1 MTGVTDEEKLN
12 GASDDDRSFRCPRC
26 EGLLIG
32 DAAAEELVC
41 FACSRRFKP
50 DGSTTAREH
59 EKPGRNDERIAG
71 MRF

>member
-1 MTGVTDEEKLN
+1 MTDAEMTDD
-12 GASDDDRSFRCPRC
+12 SDRNETFRCPRC

-32 DAAAEELVC
+32 DAASEELVC
-41 FACSRRFKP
+41 FSCSRRFKR

-59 EKPGRNDERIAG
+59 ENPGRNDERIAG